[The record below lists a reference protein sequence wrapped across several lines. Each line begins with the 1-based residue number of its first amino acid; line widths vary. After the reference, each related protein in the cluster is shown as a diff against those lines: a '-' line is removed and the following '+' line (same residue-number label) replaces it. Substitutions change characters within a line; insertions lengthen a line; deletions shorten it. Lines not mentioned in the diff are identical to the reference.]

1 MCVYFYMFNIS
12 IQLYLI
18 ELEKL
23 QILFLKTLLI
33 DKDQTDTKVSSR
45 ILFSRRFQSFIQEN
59 MIYWRVNIN
68 KFISVVLSF

>member
-1 MCVYFYMFNIS
+1 MCNIS
-12 IQLYLI
+12 IRSYPT

-23 QILFLKTLLI
+23 QMIFLKTLLN

-45 ILFSRRFQSFIQEN
+45 ILFCRRFQSFIQEN

-68 KFISVVLSF
+68 EFVLVV